1 MSKYPGPADYPLLE
15 DHNHEVI
22 DRYGIYNPAEFKPG
36 LPYPT
41 TYIIDKAG
49 VVVDRYLDAE
59 RYTRASNEW
68 VHEGLKK
75 AGAIR

>member
-22 DRYGIYNPAEFKPG
+22 DHYGIYNPAESKPG
-36 LPYPT
+36 LPYPA

-49 VVVDRYLDAE
+49 IVLDRYLDAE

-75 AGAIR
+75 AGAIK